1 MSKQLLIV
9 AGEVSG
15 DMHGSVLIKKL
26 LSRDPELEISGI
38 GGDMMISAGMEALF
52 HIKDFSFLGI
62 TEVVRHLPFIREVQR
77 KLLETIE
84 KRNIRTVL
92 LIDYPGFNL
101 NFAKKLKKRNIKVLY
116 YISPQLWAWGSHRV
130 KKIKKRIDRL
140 FVVFPFEVD
149 FFKKHGIKAEFVGH
163 PLVERIEN
171 YEFEPKSE
179 FFKNIG
185 IDGNADILLLMPGSR
200 KHEVELILPEL
211 IKAGRELERKFN
223 IIPVIAATE
232 NFDDSF
238 YLTIGKDSEIKIVR
252 GYNYELLK
260 YSKFGIIKSGT
271 STLEAGLFK
280 LPFIVVY
287 KTSLITYL
295 IAKRLVNLDSLS
307 LVNIVTKR
315 KIVLELI
322 QNEVNKNEIV
332 KAVSSYL
339 SDESKVNGLLG
350 KLSLIKNL
358 LVEEKKKVD
367 LTSNILEEI
376 YAS

>member
-15 DMHGSVLIKKL
+15 DMHGSALIKKL
-26 LSRDPELEISGI
+26 LRKDPELSISGI
-38 GGDMMISAGMEALF
+38 GGDMMIAEGLEALY

-62 TEVVRHLPFIREVQR
+62 TEVVKHLPFIREVQR
-77 KLLETIE
+77 KLLEVIDE
-84 KRNIRTVL
+84 RKIHTVL

-130 KKIKKRIDRL
+130 KKIKKRVDRL

-149 FFKKHGIKAEFVGH
+149 FFKKHRIKAEFVGH

-171 YEFEPKSE
+171 YEFEPKDL

-185 IDGNADILLLMPGSR
+185 LDKKDDILLLMPGSR

-211 IKAGRELERKFN
+211 IKAGKELQNKFG
-223 IIPVIAATE
+223 ITPVIAATE
-232 NFDDSF
+232 NFDDTF
-238 YLTIGKDSEIKIVR
+238 YNNICKDAEIKIVR

-271 STLEAGLFK
+271 STLEAGLLQ

-315 KIVLELI
+315 KLVTELL
-322 QNEVNKNEIV
+322 QDEANKAEIV
-332 KAVSSYL
+332 NAVSEYL
-339 SDESKVNGLLG
+339 NNETKINELKS

-358 LVEEKKKVD
+358 LVEDNTQVD
-367 LTSNILEEI
+367 IISNILEEI
-376 YAS
+376 YAT

>member
-1 MSKQLLIV
+1 VSKQLLIV

-26 LSRDPELEISGI
+26 LSRDTELSISGI
-38 GGDMMISAGMEALF
+38 GGDMMIAAGMEALY

-62 TEVVRHLPFIREVQR
+62 TEVVKHLPFIREVQQ
-77 KLLETIE
+77 KLLDIID
-84 KRNIRTVL
+84 KRNIHTVL

-130 KKIKKRIDRL
+130 KKIKQRIDRL

-149 FFKKHGIKAEFVGH
+149 FFRKHGIKAEFVGH
-163 PLVERIEN
+163 PLVERLEK
-171 YEFEPKSE
+171 YEFEPRSD

-185 IDGNADILLLMPGSR
+185 LDENAEILLLMPGSR

-211 IKAGRELERKFN
+211 IKAGKELESKFN
-223 IIPVIAATE
+223 ITPVIAATE

-238 YLTIGKDSEIKIVR
+238 YRNIGKDSEVKIVR

-271 STLEAGLFK
+271 STLEAGLLR

-315 KIVLELI
+315 KIVLELL
-322 QNEVNKNEIV
+322 QDEVNKNEIV

-339 SDESKVNGLLG
+339 SDESKVNNLVG
-350 KLSLIKNL
+350 KLFMIKNL
-358 LVEEKKKVD
+358 LVEENKQID
-367 LTSNILEEI
+367 LVTNILEEI

>member
-1 MSKQLLIV
+1 
-9 AGEVSG
+9 
-15 DMHGSVLIKKL
+15 
-26 LSRDPELEISGI
+26 
-38 GGDMMISAGMEALF
+38 
-52 HIKDFSFLGI
+52 
-62 TEVVRHLPFIREVQR
+62 
-77 KLLETIE
+77 
-84 KRNIRTVL
+84 
-92 LIDYPGFNL
+92 
-101 NFAKKLKKRNIKVLY
+101 
-116 YISPQLWAWGSHRV
+116 
-130 KKIKKRIDRL
+130 
-140 FVVFPFEVD
+140 
-149 FFKKHGIKAEFVGH
+149 
-163 PLVERIEN
+163 
-171 YEFEPKSE
+171 
-179 FFKNIG
+179 
-185 IDGNADILLLMPGSR
+185 
-200 KHEVELILPEL
+200 
-211 IKAGRELERKFN
+211 
-223 IIPVIAATE
+223 
-232 NFDDSF
+232 
-238 YLTIGKDSEIKIVR
+238 
-252 GYNYELLK
+252 LK

>member
-1 MSKQLLIV
+1 VSKQLLIV